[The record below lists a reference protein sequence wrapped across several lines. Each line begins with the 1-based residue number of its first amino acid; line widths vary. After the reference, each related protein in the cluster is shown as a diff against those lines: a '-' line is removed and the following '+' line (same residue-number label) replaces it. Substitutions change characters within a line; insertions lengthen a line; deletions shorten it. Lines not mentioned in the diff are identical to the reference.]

1 MTDPDPHG
9 RAAAAVQEGRPVEA
23 QYVRQG
29 RRGTRILWLLV
40 VSTLLAALALFGV
53 QALNSGDM
61 ASTREDI
68 GNTAA
73 DARAFTQDEPLPP
86 KQDSPSAA
94 PSPD

>member
-9 RAAAAVQEGRPVEA
+9 RAATAVQEGRPVEA

-40 VSTLLAALALFGV
+40 ASTLMAALALFGI
-53 QALNSGDM
+53 QALNSDNL
-61 ASTREDI
+61 ASTREDM
-68 GNTAA
+68 GHTAA

-86 KQDSPSAA
+86 KQDSPRGA